1 MVKEIKAK
9 ILDRFKSWFVKSS
22 HVLFFWRRDNTQE
35 KPAQLR
41 SLEELPDNVRQNLAD
56 AVRNLSSNPADIKA
70 IVDRLEETFDRWR
83 EDPDNSTNSIVILSS
98 PVSVVSRILSEALED
113 WAEQKQVS
121 LKILSLK
128 ARPNDTQTI
137 KSKLEDYLENH
148 SQEDHHNS
156 QQREVIVIPNL
167 CWCFLRSLEG
177 LKGIEYL
184 QWLLCNNSSS
194 IPQQNNQKKQFWIFG
209 ANHVG
214 WDYLNLVFNLQAYC
228 GDVIAL
234 PEIESKELQEW
245 FEPITDEFKIT
256 FARSG
261 IDQQLLDQEKDDKT
275 LYFERLTAISKKVSV
290 VAAQVFL
297 QSISYQETD
306 EEKSESSH
314 KVLVAR
320 NPKLPDFPTLEPA
333 DQYLLYSLLLHDDLT
348 ISALAE
354 SLGDEE
360 AEVQGIV
367 QILSRQGI
375 IEQQQDKTLRINPI
389 HYPRL
394 KQQLQNNNF
403 IINRG

>member
-1 MVKEIKAK
+1 MVKEIKVT
-9 ILDRFKSWFVKSS
+9 ILDRLKSWFVKSS
-22 HVLFFWRRDNTQE
+22 HVLFFWRRDDSQE

-56 AVRNLSSNPADIKA
+56 AIKNLSSNPADVKA
-70 IVDRLEETFDRWR
+70 IADRLEETFDRWC
-83 EDPDNSTNSIVILSS
+83 EDPDNSANSIVILSS

-137 KSKLEDYLENH
+137 KSKLEDYFENYA
-148 SQEDHHNS
+148 QEDHHNS

-184 QWLLCNNSSS
+184 QWLLCNHPSS
-194 IPQQNNQKKQFWIFG
+194 IPQQNNHQNRFWIFG

-228 GDVIAL
+228 GEVVTL

-245 FEPITDEFKIT
+245 LEPITNKFKIV

-261 IDQQLLDQEKDDKT
+261 IDRQLLDQEKDDKT
-275 LYFERLTAISKKVSV
+275 LYFERLTTISKKVSI

-306 EEKSESSH
+306 EEKSESNQ
-314 KVLVAR
+314 KVLVAQ
-320 NPKLPDFPTLEPA
+320 NPKLPDLPTLEPA

-354 SLGDEE
+354 SLGDDE

-367 QILSRQGI
+367 QMLSLHGVIDKQHN
-375 IEQQQDKTLRINPI
+375 KTLSINPI

-394 KQQLQNNNF
+394 KQKLQNNNF

>member
-1 MVKEIKAK
+1 MVKEIKAR
-9 ILDRFKSWFVKSS
+9 ILDRFKSWFVKSR
-22 HVLFFWRRDNTQE
+22 HVLFFWRKEDSQE

-41 SLEELPDNVRQNLAD
+41 SLEELPDSVRKNLAD
-56 AVRNLSSNPADIKA
+56 AIKNLSSNPADVKA
-70 IVDRLEETFDRWR
+70 IASKLEETFARWCK
-83 EDPDNSTNSIVILSS
+83 DPDNSANSIVILSS
-98 PVSVVSRILSEALED
+98 PVTVVSRILSEALEE
-113 WAEQKQVS
+113 WADQKQVS
-121 LKILSLK
+121 IKVLSLK

-137 KSKLEDYLENH
+137 KSQLEDYLENQ
-148 SQEDHHNS
+148 SQEDNHNS
-156 QQREVIVIPNL
+156 QEREVIVIPNL
-167 CWCFLRSLEG
+167 CWCFLRSVEG

-184 QWLLCNNSSS
+184 QLLLCNHPSS
-194 IPQQNNQKKQFWIFG
+194 IPQQHNHKKRFWIFG
-209 ANHVG
+209 ANHIG

-228 GDVIAL
+228 GEVVTL

-245 FEPITDEFKIT
+245 FEPITNEFKLT
-256 FARSG
+256 FARAG
-261 IDQQLLDQEKDDKT
+261 IDQQLLDQDKDDKT
-275 LYFERLTAISKKVSV
+275 LYFERLTTISQKISI
-290 VAAQVFL
+290 VATQVFL

-306 EEKSESSH
+306 EEKSESSQ

-320 NPKLPDFPTLEPA
+320 NPKLPDLPTLEPA

-367 QILSRQGI
+367 QMLSRYGV
-375 IEQQQDKTLRINPI
+375 IEQQNKTLSINPI